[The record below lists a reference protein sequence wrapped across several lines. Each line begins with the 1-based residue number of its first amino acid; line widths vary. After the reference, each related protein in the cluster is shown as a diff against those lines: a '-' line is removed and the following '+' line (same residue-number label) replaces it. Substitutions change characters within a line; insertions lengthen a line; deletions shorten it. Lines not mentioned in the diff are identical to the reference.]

1 MFKKLYLALILIL
14 ASSCGGGASTPDINF
29 DTVTDEGYPY
39 AYGFYDVVY
48 NNCADELGQI
58 YYVGI
63 EQNEENLYL
72 VGYDDDY
79 DEYGYYEV
87 NSAYGKIS
95 KGGIIEIDHDVFD
108 CSGQFD
114 GATIPLKCSWADSY
128 REQEG
133 FNQKSCDF
141 ELEQY

>member
-1 MFKKLYLALILIL
+1 MGW
-14 ASSCGGGASTPDINF
+14 SSFPKYANSQTKMQESRF
-29 DTVTDEGYPY
+29 QTDP
-39 AYGFYDVVY
+39 
-48 NNCADELGQI
+48 LP
-58 YYVGI
+58 
-63 EQNEENLYL
+63 
-72 VGYDDDY
+72 
-79 DEYGYYEV
+79 
-87 NSAYGKIS
+87 KIS